1 MTRLITFAPVLKRWG
16 TTVRNP
22 EPEVNRP
29 EVNHTVVQGIL
40 SIVLS
45 SSHAHAFTYKR

>member
-29 EVNHTVVQGIL
+29 VVQGIL
-40 SIVLS
+40 SIELS